1 MASYVSNHLTLL
13 LMSAIW
19 YDFQL
24 IHLMSLKKPV
34 SALCSPLMAWRRL
47 ENAPWLA
54 WIRLQSPLEAWNAS
68 PD

>member
-1 MASYVSNHLTLL
+1 
-13 LMSAIW
+13 MSAIW